1 MVAYPPKRP
10 NTPPVTCAWHCEGR
24 KVKVV
29 APVRASA
36 KEAGLAQTVEGL
48 FDLDLAGLD
57 AWTESQKTD
66 LRTCLSYMREVLKN
80 KAMLTTSLTTGKQRR
95 AVPKGRGFG
104 GGGAGKAK
112 SKAKPKGPK
121 KRKR

>member
-1 MVAYPPKRP
+1 MPRGAHRNVQLGAAC
-10 NTPPVTCAWHCEGR
+10 CADRSEGLSNR
-24 KVKVV
+24 NDRV
-29 APVRASA
+29 
-36 KEAGLAQTVEGL
+36 EAGLAQTVEGL
-48 FDLDLAGLD
+48 FGLDLAGLD

-66 LRTCLSYMREVLKN
+66 LRTCLSYMREVLRN

-112 SKAKPKGPK
+112 GKAKGPKNK